1 MQPPA
6 FPLPDVLRV
15 VAAAKSTGEPF
26 RGPRTWF
33 ERSLKDAKLEA
44 FRWHDLRHTAASRLR
59 QESAEPAE
67 IVEFLGRES
76 LMMTK
81 RYAPKRLDPRVRFRK
96 MPVLSAS

>member
-1 MQPPA
+1 MLSQRPRA
-6 FPLPDVLRV
+6 L
-15 VAAAKSTGEPF
+15 ASPF

-59 QESAEPAE
+59 QESTEPEE